1 MANHKVRISTSGD
14 RAELCLYFR
23 RRNSDGVRWLDAVML
38 VLASAALVTAMV
50 TTTSGGRAPR
60 TPDMDSRDSVRA
72 HSSTPSEARLTVI
85 QVTDVYTLANFP
97 SLKTLIAEKRLEN
110 PNTISMLTGD
120 FLAPYLLSSVDGGAG
135 MMNAIAKTP
144 IDYLTWGNHE
154 ADIDHRKV
162 CQHVRDF
169 NGVWL
174 NSNMQDHAAMEH
186 QKAFDVVEVPSAD
199 GSQLRKVGLV
209 AVLSD
214 DPGLYA
220 QFKAPGAF
228 GGASIE
234 CPWATLRKYKVL
246 LEEEEGCDLV
256 LPLQHMYVPDD
267 HRTCSEFDFPV
278 VLSGHDHHRVDEVV
292 EGTRL
297 LKPGLDAIYATV
309 SVPRSTF
316 EPVGIRRTADAHASW
331 LTPHG
336 QPPHAQP
343 MMSTA
348 NSTALMPH
356 CTPLQPASGA

>member
-1 MANHKVRISTSGD
+1 MALLII
-14 RAELCLYFR
+14 AFA
-23 RRNSDGVRWLDAVML
+23 AV
-38 VLASAALVTAMV
+38 AAAMV

-60 TPDMDSRDSVRA
+60 TPDMESRDPVRV
-72 HSSTPSEARLTVI
+72 HSTKPSEARLTVI

-120 FLAPYLLSSVDGGAG
+120 FLAPYLLSSVDKGAG

-154 ADIDHRKV
+154 ADIDHGQV
-162 CQHVRDF
+162 CRHVQAF

-220 QFKAPGAF
+220 HFKAPGAF

-234 CPWATLRKYKVL
+234 CPWATLRKYKAL
-246 LEEEEGCDLV
+246 LEEEEGCDVV
-256 LPLQHMYVPDD
+256 LPLQH
-267 HRTCSEFDFPV
+267 
-278 VLSGHDHHRVDEVV
+278 
-292 EGTRL
+292 
-297 LKPGLDAIYATV
+297 
-309 SVPRSTF
+309 
-316 EPVGIRRTADAHASW
+316 
-331 LTPHG
+331 
-336 QPPHAQP
+336 
-343 MMSTA
+343 
-348 NSTALMPH
+348 
-356 CTPLQPASGA
+356 